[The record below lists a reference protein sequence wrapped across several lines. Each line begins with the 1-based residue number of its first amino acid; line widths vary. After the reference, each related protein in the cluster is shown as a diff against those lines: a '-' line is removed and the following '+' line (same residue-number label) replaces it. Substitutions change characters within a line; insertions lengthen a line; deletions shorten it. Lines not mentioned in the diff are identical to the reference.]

1 MLSSIWLNPVGGKA
15 RTKSKI
21 GEKPLCAVLFYFLI
35 KTMGLTPQWVVIQEA
50 VSCTHRHRHRHRQT
64 DTHTHL
70 AIAPLPKD
78 GEKLKALRPD
88 SLAVSVDGGTGQL
101 HLFRL
106 DTNMRRQDE
115 SRVNGTLLSP
125 AQIFRIVTW

>member
-1 MLSSIWLNPVGGKA
+1 
-15 RTKSKI
+15 
-21 GEKPLCAVLFYFLI
+21 
-35 KTMGLTPQWVVIQEA
+35 MGCDPG
-50 VSCTHRHRHRHRQT
+50 SCELHTQTQTQTQTDRQT
-64 DTHTHL
+64 DRHTHTHL

-125 AQIFRIVTW
+125 AQIFPYCYMVNISHNADVIVLHFSFHNI